1 MKGAFEV
8 IDSRQVTF
16 LEATE
21 ALCDFCNHQFLL
33 NEPLDV
39 VLLQFRFLEWEW
51 EKSKEGEREIN
62 IMAKT

>member
-1 MKGAFEV
+1 MKGDFEV

-39 VLLQFRFLEWEW
+39 VLLQFRFLE
-51 EKSKEGEREIN
+51 
-62 IMAKT
+62 